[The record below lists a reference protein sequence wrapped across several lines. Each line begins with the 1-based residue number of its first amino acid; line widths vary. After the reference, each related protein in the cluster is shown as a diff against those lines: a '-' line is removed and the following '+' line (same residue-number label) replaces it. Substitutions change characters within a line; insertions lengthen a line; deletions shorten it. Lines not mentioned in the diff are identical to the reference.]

1 MKIFIDTNIL
11 ISAALFPDSV
21 PAQAFAKAT
30 SYPDCGIICE
40 ENINELIK
48 TFYKKFPDKFAALE
62 SLLQRI
68 MFSVEIVPVPY
79 DENASEGRIRDV
91 KDRPLLRAAIRFG
104 ADYFLTGD
112 KDFLESGVQNPKI
125 ITASDFLKLE

>member
-11 ISAALFPDSV
+11 ISAALFPNSA
-21 PAQAFAKAT
+21 PAQAFTKAT

-68 MFSVEIVPVPY
+68 MFSVEIVSIPSGMH
-79 DENASEGRIRDV
+79 DSEKHIRDV